1 MLLTKNASW
10 NHLGSTLK
18 CDHGVNNCFF
28 LYPNRLMTPQ
38 LVFRLIFVMVLT
50 LIPVSVYQSSKIL
63 GLRPLHGASLC
74 LLTFAIQSWRKFGL
88 EISAFIEYG
97 LLTQAFGMLL
107 LFPVGM
113 QVFMF
118 NDMTAFHRV
127 SKSFPMNFFEGR
139 NFYQNLQSSFREIF

>member
-1 MLLTKNASW
+1 MSHQLINSLIRWLNSW
-10 NHLGSTLK
+10 SNDLFVCFSVSYAKRMPIAVPIEDICVVIIIQIYLFF
-18 CDHGVNNCFF
+18 FF
-28 LYPNRLMTPQ
+28 LHPIRLMTPQ
-38 LVFRLIFVMVLT
+38 LVFRLIFVIVLT
-50 LIPVSVYQSSKIL
+50 LIPASVYQSSKIL

-113 QVFMF
+113 QI
-118 NDMTAFHRV
+118 
-127 SKSFPMNFFEGR
+127 
-139 NFYQNLQSSFREIF
+139 YIQ